1 MDPLREQVMINQFVL
16 AAGCAREQARQFLQA
31 THWQFEM
38 ALSLFFQEVAIPS
51 CAQGAGTPFGQIT
64 PCNTPATPP
73 NFPEALA
80 AFSKMSAGE
89 KTPTG
94 MSPSQNGL
102 QQSSTATVAQH
113 HGVRCS
119 ISGNTQQQVVP
130 SQQQFGLG
138 ELQR

>member
-1 MDPLREQVMINQFVL
+1 M
-16 AAGCAREQARQFLQA
+16 
-31 THWQFEM
+31 
-38 ALSLFFQEVAIPS
+38 SS
-51 CAQGAGTPFGQIT
+51 CFDTICSNDMIT

-102 QQSSTATVAQH
+102 QQSSTTTVAQH

-130 SQQQFGLG
+130 SQQQFGLDIKKKEETDDYDDYDNNYYNDDNDDDDDDDNDDKG
-138 ELQR
+138 EKDCTKWW